1 MKKVCNSCVMDTTD
15 SEITFNERGICN
27 YCSKYKKYF
36 DEFDL
41 DQKKI
46 DLGNILKKVKQK
58 GVNNEYD
65 CILGL
70 SGGIDSSYLALKCYD
85 WGLKPLVVHVDAGW
99 NSELAV
105 YNIEKIIK
113 HCNYELHTEVIDWQD
128 MRDLQ
133 LSYLDSGICNQ
144 DVPQDHIFFASL
156 YHFAIKNKIKYILS
170 GGNLSTECIFP
181 ESWQGSAMDSI
192 NLKAIHKKYGK
203 SKLQDYKTISFFKY
217 YLLYPFYYGMRTIR
231 PLNFINYNK
240 EYALNELKK
249 IGYKQYEKKH
259 EESIFTK
266 FFQQYYMPKKFGYD
280 IRKPHLSSLIVSNQ
294 ISRDKAIDLLKRPL
308 YSKDEMDR
316 LLTYISK
323 KLEIDENKL
332 SDLINN
338 KNRKFSEF
346 PNWVKYQKIIFFIN
360 RVYKFITG
368 QKISIYS

>member
-1 MKKVCNSCVMDTTD
+1 MKTVCNSCVMDTTD

-133 LSYLDSGICNQ
+133 LSYLESGICNQ

-156 YHFAIKNKIKYILS
+156 YLS
-170 GGNLSTECIFP
+170 FLPIIDNYCCPS
-181 ESWQGSAMDSI
+181 
-192 NLKAIHKKYGK
+192 
-203 SKLQDYKTISFFKY
+203 TISW
-217 YLLYPFYYGMRTIR
+217 
-231 PLNFINYNK
+231 
-240 EYALNELKK
+240 
-249 IGYKQYEKKH
+249 
-259 EESIFTK
+259 IF
-266 FFQQYYMPKKFGYD
+266 
-280 IRKPHLSSLIVSNQ
+280 
-294 ISRDKAIDLLKRPL
+294 
-308 YSKDEMDR
+308 
-316 LLTYISK
+316 
-323 KLEIDENKL
+323 
-332 SDLINN
+332 
-338 KNRKFSEF
+338 
-346 PNWVKYQKIIFFIN
+346 
-360 RVYKFITG
+360 
-368 QKISIYS
+368 

>member
-1 MKKVCNSCVMDTTD
+1 MKKVCKSCVMDTSD
-15 SEITFNERGICN
+15 PEISFNEIDVCN

-36 DEFDL
+36 DEFDI

-46 DLGNILKKVKQK
+46 ELSNIIKKINQK
-58 GVNNEYD
+58 GTKKEYD

-70 SGGIDSSYLALKCYD
+70 SGGIDSSYLALKCYE

-113 HCNYELHTEVIDWQD
+113 HCNYELHTEVINWQD

-133 LSYLDSGICNQ
+133 LSYLESGICNQ

-181 ESWQGSAMDSI
+181 ESWKGSAMDSI
-192 NLKAIHKKYGK
+192 NLKSIHKKFGK
-203 SKLQDYKTISFFKY
+203 SKLKDYKTISFFQY

-231 PLNFINYNK
+231 PLNFIDYNK
-240 EYALNELKK
+240 ENALNELKK

-280 IRKPHLSSLIVSNQ
+280 MRKPHLSSLIVSSQ
-294 ISRDKAIDLLKRPL
+294 ISRDKAMDLLNKPL
-308 YSKDEMDR
+308 YNKEEMNR
-316 LLTYISK
+316 LLSYVSK

-332 SDLINN
+332 HDLINN
-338 KNRKFSEF
+338 KNRNFSEF

>member
-1 MKKVCNSCVMDTTD
+1 MDTSD
-15 SEITFNERGICN
+15 PEISFNEIGVCN

-36 DEFDL
+36 DEFNI

-46 DLGNILKKVKQK
+46 DLSNILKKVKQK
-58 GVNNEYD
+58 GTKNEYD

-70 SGGIDSSYLALKCYD
+70 SGGIDSSYLALKCYE

-113 HCNYELHTEVIDWQD
+113 HCNYELHTEVINWQD

-133 LSYLDSGICNQ
+133 LSYLESGICNQ

-192 NLKAIHKKYGK
+192 NLKAIHKKFGK

-231 PLNFINYNK
+231 PLNFIDYNK
-240 EYALNELKK
+240 ENGLNELKK

-280 IRKPHLSSLIVSNQ
+280 IRKPHLSSLIVSSQ
-294 ISRDKAIDLLKRPL
+294 ISRDKAMDLLKKPL

-316 LLTYISK
+316 LLSYVSK
-323 KLEIDENKL
+323 KLEVDENKL
-332 SDLINN
+332 HDLINN

-346 PNWVKYQKIIFFIN
+346 PNWIKYQKIIFFIN
-360 RVYKFITG
+360 KVYKFITG
-368 QKISIYS
+368 QKISVYS

>member
-1 MKKVCNSCVMDTTD
+1 MKKVCKSCVMDTTD
-15 SEITFNERGICN
+15 SEITFNEIGICN

-36 DEFDL
+36 DEFDI

-113 HCNYELHTEVIDWQD
+113 HCNYELHTEVINWQD
-128 MRDLQ
+128 MRNLQ
-133 LSYLDSGICNQ
+133 LSFLESGICNQ

-192 NLKAIHKKYGK
+192 NLKAIHKKFGK

-240 EYALNELKK
+240 DYALNKLKK

-294 ISRDKAIDLLKRPL
+294 ISRDKAMDLLKKPL
-308 YSKDEMDR
+308 YSKDEMER

-323 KLEIDENKL
+323 KLEVDQNKL
-332 SDLINN
+332 IDLINN

-360 RVYKFITG
+360 KVYKFITG